1 LAPTDLPAIAGGR
14 PVRETYLP
22 YARQWIEEDDVAAV
36 VEVLKSDR
44 LTTGPKIAEFEAAF
58 ARYVG
63 ARYAVAV
70 SSGTAALHAACF
82 AAGVSRGDEVI
93 TTPLTFVASASCILF
108 MGAKPVFADIDP
120 HTYNIDPEDIE
131 RKITPKTTAIIAV
144 HYTGQP
150 CDMGAIQ
157 EIAARH
163 NLAVIEDAA
172 HALGAAYKGRRIGS
186 LGSLTIFSLHPVKH
200 ITTGEGGV
208 VTTDDEDLYHWLL
221 LFRNHGIVRDRARMV
236 KDEGPWYYEVQDVG
250 YNYRMTDFQ
259 AALGLSQLRKLD
271 RFLARRREIVARY
284 NEAFRDLAEVTVP
297 YQAPWAQSA
306 WHLYVLALNLERL
319 RVGRREIFLA
329 LRAENIGVNVH
340 YIPVHTHPYY
350 RWLIDP
356 TVCPLGEA
364 SPAPR
369 AEALYP
375 RLITLPLFPA
385 MTDRDVEDVIC
396 AVRKVIAYYRR

>member
-1 LAPTDLPAIAGGR
+1 MADDLPAVAGGK
-14 PVRETYLP
+14 PVREKYLP
-22 YARQWIEEDDVAAV
+22 YARQLIEEDDVAAV
-36 VEVLKSDR
+36 VEVLKGDW

-63 ARYAVAV
+63 AKYAVAL
-70 SSGTAALHAACF
+70 SSGTAALHAALF

-93 TTPLTFVASASCILF
+93 TTPLTFVATANAVLF

-120 HTYNIDPEDIE
+120 QTYNIDPADIE
-131 RKITPKTTAIIAV
+131 RKITPKTTAVIAV

-150 CDMGAIQ
+150 CDMDAIHAVA
-157 EIAARH
+157 ERH
-163 NLAVIEDAA
+163 NLAVVEDAA

-186 LGSLTIFSLHPVKH
+186 LGNLTAFSLHPVKH

-208 VTTDDEDLYHWLL
+208 VTTDDEELYHWLL

-236 KDEGPWYYEVQDVG
+236 KDEGPWYYEVQDIG

-259 AALGLSQLRKLD
+259 AALGLSQLGKLD
-271 RFLARRREIVARY
+271 RFLGRRREIAARY
-284 NEAFRDLAEVTVP
+284 NAAFQDLPEVTVP
-297 YQAPWAQSA
+297 YQAPWAESA
-306 WHLYVLALNLERL
+306 WHLYVLALNLDRL
-319 RVGRREIFLA
+319 RAGRREIFLA
-329 LRAENIGVNVH
+329 LRAENIGVHVH

-350 RWLIDP
+350 KWLIDP
-356 TVCPLGEA
+356 TVCPLGEG

-385 MTDRDVEDVIC
+385 MTDRDVEDVIR
-396 AVRKVIAYYRR
+396 AVRKVITWYRR

>member
-1 LAPTDLPAIAGGR
+1 MADDLPAVAGGK
-14 PVRETYLP
+14 PVREKYLP
-22 YARQWIEEDDVAAV
+22 YAHQLIEEDDIAAV
-36 VEVLKSDR
+36 VEVLKGDW

-63 ARYAVAV
+63 AKYAVAV

-93 TTPLTFVASASCILF
+93 TTPLTFVASANCIIF
-108 MGAKPVFADIDP
+108 VGAKPVFADVDP
-120 HTYNIDPEDIE
+120 QTYNIDPADVE
-131 RKITPKTTAIIAV
+131 RKITPKTTAVIAV

-150 CDMGAIQ
+150 CDMDAIHAVA
-157 EIAARH
+157 ERH

-172 HALGAAYKGRRIGS
+172 HALGATYKGRRIGS
-186 LGSLTIFSLHPVKH
+186 LGNLTAFSLHPVKH

-208 VTTDDEDLYHWLL
+208 VTTDDEELYHWLL

-259 AALGLSQLRKLD
+259 AALGLSQLGKLE
-271 RFLARRREIVARY
+271 RFLARRREIAARY
-284 NEAFRDLAEVTVP
+284 NAAFAGLPEVTVP
-297 YQAPWAQSA
+297 YQAPWAESA
-306 WHLYVLALNLERL
+306 WHLYVLALNLDRL
-319 RVGRREIFLA
+319 RAGRREIFLA
-329 LRAENIGVNVH
+329 LRAENIGVHVH

-350 RWLIDP
+350 KWLIDP
-356 TVCPLGEA
+356 TVCPLGEG

-385 MTDRDVEDVIC
+385 MTDRDVEDVVY
-396 AVRKVIAYYRR
+396 AVKRVLAYYRR

>member
-1 LAPTDLPAIAGGR
+1 MADDLPAVAGGK
-14 PVRETYLP
+14 PVREKYLP
-22 YARQWIEEDDVAAV
+22 YAHQLIEEDDIAAV
-36 VEVLKSDR
+36 VEVLKGDW

-63 ARYAVAV
+63 AKYAVAV

-93 TTPLTFVASASCILF
+93 TTPLTFVASANCIIF
-108 MGAKPVFADIDP
+108 VGAKPVFADVDP
-120 HTYNIDPEDIE
+120 QTYNIDPADVE
-131 RKITPKTTAIIAV
+131 RKITPKTTAVIAV

-150 CDMGAIQ
+150 CDMDAIHAVA
-157 EIAARH
+157 ERH

-172 HALGAAYKGRRIGS
+172 HALGATYKGRRIGS
-186 LGSLTIFSLHPVKH
+186 LGNLTAFSLHPVKH

-208 VTTDDEDLYHWLL
+208 VTTDDEELYHWLL

-236 KDEGPWYYEVQDVG
+236 NDEGPWYYEVQDVG

-259 AALGLSQLRKLD
+259 AALGLSQLGKLE
-271 RFLARRREIVARY
+271 RFLARRREIAARY
-284 NEAFRDLAEVTVP
+284 NAAFAGLPEVTVP
-297 YQAPWAQSA
+297 YQAPWAESA
-306 WHLYVLALNLERL
+306 WHLYVLALNLDRL
-319 RVGRREIFLA
+319 RAGRREIFLA
-329 LRAENIGVNVH
+329 LRAENIGVHVH

-350 RWLIDP
+350 KWLIDP
-356 TVCPLGEA
+356 TVCPLGEG

-385 MTDRDVEDVIC
+385 MTDRDVEDVVY
-396 AVRKVIAYYRR
+396 AVKRVLAYYRR